1 MKMALVVY
9 STDAEALWNG
19 FRLGVFALKAGD
31 QVKAFLFARGVE
43 CESHAVEPFNVKQ
56 MMQAFVDAGGEIL
69 ACGTCLKL
77 RNSHGTELCPLSTMK
92 DLYELIRESDKV
104 VSI

>member
-1 MKMALVVY
+1 MRLGLVIY

-31 QVKAFLFARGVE
+31 QGKAFLFARGVE
-43 CESHAVEPFNVKQ
+43 CESHTAEPFNVKQ
-56 MMQAFVDAGGEIL
+56 MMQSFVDEGGEIM

-77 RNSHGTELCPLSTMK
+77 RKSPGSELCPLFTMK
-92 DLYELIRESDKV
+92 DLYDLIRDCDK
-104 VSI
+104 ID

>member
-1 MKMALVVY
+1 MALVVY

>member
-1 MKMALVVY
+1 MKLGLVIY

-19 FRLGVFALKAGD
+19 FRLGVFALKQGD
-31 QVKAFLFARGVE
+31 QVKAFLLAKGVE
-43 CESHAVEPFNVKQ
+43 CEKHTTEPFNVKQ
-56 MMQAFVDAGGEIL
+56 MMQSFVEAGGSIM

-77 RNSHGTELCPLSTMK
+77 RNSQGTELCPLSTMK
-92 DLYELIRESDKV
+92 DLYELIKDSDKV

>member
-1 MKMALVVY
+1 MNLGLMIY
-9 STDAEALWNG
+9 STDAESLWNG

-31 QVKAFLFARGVE
+31 KVRAFLFARGVE
-43 CESHAVEPFNVKQ
+43 CESHTAEPFNVKQ
-56 MMQAFVDAGGEIL
+56 TMQSFVDEGGEIL

-77 RNSHGTELCPLSTMK
+77 RNSQGTELCPLSTMK
-92 DLYELIRESDKV
+92 DLHELIRDSDKV